1 MERGDRIQLA
11 RIVHEARSE
20 DAESP
25 GSSVVSAGV
34 AATKS
39 SGGGA
44 MQSNTEIHRI
54 SLPQSNDWIERVK
67 AKAETYMRKHESCA
81 QCILGAFMEE
91 LGVDDPLVMASA
103 GAFHAGLSTSLTCGI
118 YTGGLMV
125 LGLLM
130 GRDRIEQGIDGLF
143 PIMLPAQELVD
154 SLQKKMGSSSCRELT
169 GVDFTDMNEA
179 AAFFGTE
186 GHEKCISRVAEGAEE
201 IASFLKDLNERGD
214 LFRPEF
220 KQ

>member
-1 MERGDRIQLA
+1 
-11 RIVHEARSE
+11 
-20 DAESP
+20 
-25 GSSVVSAGV
+25 
-34 AATKS
+34 
-39 SGGGA
+39 
-44 MQSNTEIHRI
+44 MQSEPDLHRI
-54 SLPQSNDWIERVK
+54 SLPQADDWIERVK
-67 AKAETYMRKHESCA
+67 ARAETYMRKHESCA
-81 QCILGAFMEE
+81 QCILAAFMDE
-91 LGVDDPLVMASA
+91 LEIDDPLVMASA

-125 LGLLM
+125 LGLFM

-154 SLQKKMGSSSCRELT
+154 RLRQKLGSSSCRELT
-169 GVDFTDMNEA
+169 GVDFTDMNQA
-179 AAFFGTE
+179 VAFFGTD
-186 GHEKCISRVAEGAEE
+186 GHEKCIRRVAEGAEE